1 MICDFQKVRTWLANE
16 VKTVR
21 TVADGDPPP
30 VVEVKVT
37 ERSGQWNFRTVC
49 AQIHAEALKERMGAG
64 DDDDDI
70 DGDDGS
76 STNQTAAARLLL
88 YQSSLMEVWND
99 LSDTEQ
105 KTIQETAKEW
115 NRRGCPPHI
124 QQRCVPGFRTSSSP
138 D

>member
-1 MICDFQKVRTWLANE
+1 MICDFQKVWTWLANE
-16 VKTVR
+16 AKTVR

-30 VVEVKVT
+30 VVEAKVT
-37 ERSGQWNFRTVC
+37 ERSGRWNFCTVC
-49 AQIHAEALKERMGAG
+49 AQIHTEALKERMGAG